1 MRPPKHRLAFPAA
14 HWGSG
19 ATLLLL
25 ALLQPSRYGAVAMLT
40 VAVTL
45 ESCIF
50 AGFYVSHMDLSPNYG
65 GALMGLSN
73 GCGSVMGILAPL
85 IVGLI
90 LKDDTS
96 EQVGAWRPRVCSSWW
111 HLEHLSRI
119 CPPHRACALPCR
131 K

>member
-1 MRPPKHRLAFPAA
+1 M
-14 HWGSG
+14 
-19 ATLLLL
+19 
-25 ALLQPSRYGAVAMLT
+25 ALLT

-85 IVGLI
+85 LVGLFLGHREEVMI
-90 LKDDTS
+90 YPSRERLLMAGLKDVVQD
-96 EQVGAWRPRVCSSWW
+96 GGWP
-111 HLEHLSRI
+111 
-119 CPPHRACALPCR
+119 
-131 K
+131 